1 MIWGEQRGKEMEREW
16 DLRDEVNW
24 QDSESF

>member
-1 MIWGEQRGKEMEREW
+1 MIWGEHRGKEMEREW
-16 DLRDEVNW
+16 DRRDEVNW